1 MSMLAEYQFTEARR
15 GFSGIYNRVFN
26 ALTPVVIKRKQ
37 NEQVLV
43 IRPDLEQEILARYS
57 LKPEVLQEDDGSVT
71 LALDAL
77 ELAVNAPTKDEA
89 IKALVEDL
97 KFYAR
102 DYIERSQLFLNSPNR
117 RQHLP
122 YLLRVLLCNSE
133 AEIQSLLELN

>member
-1 MSMLAEYQFTEARR
+1 MLAEYQFTEARQ
-15 GFSGIYNRVFN
+15 GFSGIYNLVFN

-43 IRPDLEQEILARYS
+43 IRPDLEREILARYS

-77 ELAVNAPTKDEA
+77 ELAVNAPTTGEA
-89 IKALVEDL
+89 IKTLVEDL
-97 KFYAR
+97 KLYAR

>member
-1 MSMLAEYQFTEARR
+1 MLAEYQFTEARR
-15 GFSGIYNRVFN
+15 ELSGIYNRVFN

-57 LKPEVLQEDDGSVT
+57 LKPEVLQEDDGSIT
-71 LALDAL
+71 MALDAL
-77 ELAVNAPTKDEA
+77 ELAVNAPTKEESLQ
-89 IKALVEDL
+89 ALVEDL

-102 DYIERSQLFLNSPNR
+102 DYMERSQLFLHSPNR

-122 YLLRVLLCNSE
+122 YLLRVLLCNSD
-133 AEIQSLLELN
+133 AEIRSLLEQD